1 MRTKKPSRSPAT
13 VNVIADK
20 SQFDAILRRLI
31 ASKPIRKD
39 DLKPKR
45 RTAKKRTKKAD

>member
-1 MRTKKPSRSPAT
+1 MPKRTSALKNVT
-13 VNVIADK
+13 VGKAA
-20 SQFDAILRRLI
+20 FDALLGALI

-45 RTAKKRTKKAD
+45 KVARKRTQKLA

>member
-1 MRTKKPSRSPAT
+1 MAKRSTAALK
-13 VNVIADK
+13 NVSVDK
-20 SQFDAILRRLI
+20 AAFDALLGRLI

-45 RTAKKRTKKAD
+45 RVVKKTESRGAR